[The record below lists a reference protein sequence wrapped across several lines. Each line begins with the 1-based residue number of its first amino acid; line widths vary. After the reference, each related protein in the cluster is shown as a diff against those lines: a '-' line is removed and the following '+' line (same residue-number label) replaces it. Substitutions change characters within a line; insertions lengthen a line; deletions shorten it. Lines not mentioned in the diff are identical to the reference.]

1 VFSKIF
7 LGLVLTTAF
16 MPDMYSAEA
25 ATAESPFSP
34 EITMLIKDAMAGKN
48 KGSKETIKGFSVEK
62 LDDQTAPNGELLADT
77 RSKIDEVLTAEKYP
91 DSGHYFELIKL
102 DGLDDVYRVVSF
114 TFNKDATN
122 VEDKITNVQEIALVE
137 IKKSGL
143 EEHAHQVVAVEPA
156 HEEHRAHVE
165 EHAHQVVAVEPAH
178 EEHRAHVE
186 EHAHQVVAVEPAHEE
201 HRAHVEEHSHQV
213 VAVEPAHE
221 EHRAHVEEH
230 AHQVVAVEP
239 AHEEHHAHAEEHAH
253 RDVAAEHNHDAA
265 NRSHEHSQGHV
276 VSALASPSL
285 SDHLGN
291 LFSANRVHSEEH
303 VHAERVHSNE
313 HLHQERTHH

>member
-1 VFSKIF
+1 MFSKIF

-16 MPDMYSAEA
+16 VPDMYSAEA

-34 EITMLIKDAMAGKN
+34 EITMLIRDAMAGKN
-48 KGSKETIKGFSVEK
+48 KGSKEIIKGFSIEK
-62 LDDQTAPNGELLADT
+62 LDDQTAPNGELLVDT

-91 DSGHYFELIKL
+91 DSGNYIELIKL

-143 EEHAHQVVAVEPA
+143 EEHAHQVVAAEPS
-156 HEEHRAHVE
+156 HEEHR
-165 EHAHQVVAVEPAH
+165 
-178 EEHRAHVE
+178 
-186 EHAHQVVAVEPAHEE
+186 
-201 HRAHVEEHSHQV
+201 
-213 VAVEPAHE
+213 
-221 EHRAHVEEH
+221 
-230 AHQVVAVEP
+230 
-239 AHEEHHAHAEEHAH
+239 AHAEEHAH
-253 RDVAAEHNHDAA
+253 RDVAAGHNHDAA

-313 HLHQERTHH
+313 HLHQ

>member
-1 VFSKIF
+1 MFSKIF

-16 MPDMYSAEA
+16 VPDMYSAEA

-48 KGSKETIKGFSVEK
+48 KGSKEIIKGFSIEK
-62 LDDQTAPNGELLADT
+62 LDDQTAPNGELLVDT

-91 DSGHYFELIKL
+91 DSGNYIELIKL

-143 EEHAHQVVAVEPA
+143 EEHAHQVVAVDPA
-156 HEEHRAHVE
+156 HEEHRAHAE

-201 HRAHVEEHSHQV
+201 HRAHVEEH
-213 VAVEPAHE
+213 AHE
-221 EHRAHVEEH
+221 VI
-230 AHQVVAVEP
+230 
-239 AHEEHHAHAEEHAH
+239 
-253 RDVAAEHNHDAA
+253 AAEHNHDAA

-313 HLHQERTHH
+313 HLHQ

>member
-1 VFSKIF
+1 MFSKIF

-34 EITMLIKDAMAGKN
+34 EIKMLIKDAMAGKN

-62 LDDQTAPNGELLADT
+62 LDDQTAPKGELLADT

-91 DSGHYFELIKL
+91 DSGHYFQLIKL

-165 EHAHQVVAVEPAH
+165 EHAHQVAAVEPAH

-186 EHAHQVVAVEPAHEE
+186 EHAHEVI
-201 HRAHVEEHSHQV
+201 
-213 VAVEPAHE
+213 
-221 EHRAHVEEH
+221 
-230 AHQVVAVEP
+230 
-239 AHEEHHAHAEEHAH
+239 
-253 RDVAAEHNHDAA
+253 AAEHNHDAA

-303 VHAERVHSNE
+303 VHAERAHSNE

>member
-16 MPDMYSAEA
+16 VSDMYSAEA
-25 ATAESPFSP
+25 ATAESSFSP

-48 KGSKETIKGFSVEK
+48 KGSKEIIKGFSIEK
-62 LDDQTAPNGELLADT
+62 LDDQTAPNGELLVDT

-91 DSGHYFELIKL
+91 DSGNYIELIKL

-143 EEHAHQVVAVEPA
+143 EEHAHQVVAVDPA
-156 HEEHRAHVE
+156 HEEHRAHAEEHAHQVVAVEPVHEEHRAHAE

-186 EHAHQVVAVEPAHEE
+186 EHAH
-201 HRAHVEEHSHQV
+201 
-213 VAVEPAHE
+213 
-221 EHRAHVEEH
+221 
-230 AHQVVAVEP
+230 
-239 AHEEHHAHAEEHAH
+239 

-265 NRSHEHSQGHV
+265 NRSHEHSQAHV

>member
-1 VFSKIF
+1 MFSKIF

-16 MPDMYSAEA
+16 VPDMYSAEA

-48 KGSKETIKGFSVEK
+48 TGSKETIKGFSVEK
-62 LDDQTAPNGELLADT
+62 LDDQTAPNGELSADT
-77 RSKIDEVLTAEKYP
+77 RLKIDEVLTVGKYP
-91 DSGHYFELIKL
+91 DSGNYIELIKL

-143 EEHAHQVVAVEPA
+143 EEHAHQVVAVDPAHEEHRAHAEKHANQVVAVEPA

-165 EHAHQVVAVEPAH
+165 EHAHQVVAVDPAHEEHRAHAEAHAHQVVAVEPAH

-186 EHAHQVVAVEPAHEE
+186 EHAHQVVV
-201 HRAHVEEHSHQV
+201 
-213 VAVEPAHE
+213 
-221 EHRAHVEEH
+221 
-230 AHQVVAVEP
+230 VEP
-239 AHEEHHAHAEEHAH
+239 AHEEHHAHAAEHAH
-253 RDVAAEHNHDAA
+253 RDVAAGHNHDAA

-313 HLHQERTHH
+313 HLHQ

>member
-1 VFSKIF
+1 MFSKIF

-16 MPDMYSAEA
+16 VPDMYSAEA

-48 KGSKETIKGFSVEK
+48 KGSKEIIKGFSIEK
-62 LDDQTAPNGELLADT
+62 LDDQTAPNGELLVDT

-91 DSGHYFELIKL
+91 DSGNYIELIKL

-143 EEHAHQVVAVEPA
+143 EEHAHQVVAVDPA
-156 HEEHRAHVE
+156 HEEHRAHAE
-165 EHAHQVVAVEPAH
+165 KHANQVVAVEPAH

-186 EHAHQVVAVEPAHEE
+186 EHAH
-201 HRAHVEEHSHQV
+201 
-213 VAVEPAHE
+213 EPAHE

-230 AHQVVAVEP
+230 AHEP
-239 AHEEHHAHAEEHAH
+239 AHEEHRAHAEEHAHQVVAVDPAHEEHRAHVEEHAH
-253 RDVAAEHNHDAA
+253 RDVAAEHNHDTA
-265 NRSHEHSQGHV
+265 NRSHEHSQAHV

-313 HLHQERTHH
+313 HLHQ

>member
-1 VFSKIF
+1 MFSKIF

-156 HEEHRAHVE
+156 HEEH
-165 EHAHQVVAVEPAH
+165 
-178 EEHRAHVE
+178 
-186 EHAHQVVAVEPAHEE
+186 
-201 HRAHVEEHSHQV
+201 
-213 VAVEPAHE
+213 
-221 EHRAHVEEH
+221 
-230 AHQVVAVEP
+230 
-239 AHEEHHAHAEEHAH
+239 HAHAEEHAH

>member
-1 VFSKIF
+1 MFSKIF

-62 LDDQTAPNGELLADT
+62 LDDQTAPKGELLADT

-91 DSGHYFELIKL
+91 DSGHYFQLIKL

-165 EHAHQVVAVEPAH
+165 EHAHEVI
-178 EEHRAHVE
+178 
-186 EHAHQVVAVEPAHEE
+186 
-201 HRAHVEEHSHQV
+201 
-213 VAVEPAHE
+213 
-221 EHRAHVEEH
+221 
-230 AHQVVAVEP
+230 
-239 AHEEHHAHAEEHAH
+239 
-253 RDVAAEHNHDAA
+253 AAEHNHDAA

-303 VHAERVHSNE
+303 VHAERAHSNE